1 MNNNIAIQSASLRA
15 STRTIKSHFAAKEF
29 VEELK
34 LQFKKGRW
42 QRYIDE
48 LCSALTGRS
57 TFLNEIGKIEQL
69 EACALDPDYKLS
81 DKEWKF
87 LMQST
92 QNYEWIGDGVLAKL
106 TVGFNDFV
114 RGLEYPVDFDFD
126 DFLLKLR
133 EAKKTF

>member
-1 MNNNIAIQSASLRA
+1 
-15 STRTIKSHFAAKEF
+15 
-29 VEELK
+29 
-34 LQFKKGRW
+34 
-42 QRYIDE
+42 
-48 LCSALTGRS
+48 
-57 TFLNEIGKIEQL
+57 
-69 EACALDPDYKLS
+69 
-81 DKEWKF
+81 
-87 LMQST
+87 MQST